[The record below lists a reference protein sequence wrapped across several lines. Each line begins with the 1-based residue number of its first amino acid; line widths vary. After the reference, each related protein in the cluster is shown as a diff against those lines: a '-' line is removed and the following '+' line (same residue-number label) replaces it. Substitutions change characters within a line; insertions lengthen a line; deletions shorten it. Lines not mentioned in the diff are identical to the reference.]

1 MIPQE
6 IAEAL
11 DLATE
16 AIELRPDSYEGY
28 YARSKV
34 NIEMGRMADAMTDAK
49 SAYDKSDNASMD
61 IKNVL
66 RRLQDDIGQR
76 VRANSGKLVAES
88 MDTIT
93 DL

>member
-1 MIPQE
+1 M
-6 IAEAL
+6 

-34 NIEMGRMADAMTDAK
+34 LIEMSRMSEAMNDAK
-49 SAYDKSDNASMD
+49 KALEHSDKASSD

-66 RRLQDDIGQR
+66 RRLQEDISQR
-76 VRANSGKLVAES
+76 VQVSSEKLVAES

>member
-1 MIPQE
+1 M
-6 IAEAL
+6 
-11 DLATE
+11 
-16 AIELRPDSYEGY
+16 RPDSYEGY

-34 NIEMGRMADAMTDAK
+34 HLEMVRMNEAMSDAK
-49 SAYDKSDNASMD
+49 KAYERSNKASTD

-66 RRLQDDIGQR
+66 RRLQEDISQR
-76 VRANSGKLVAES
+76 IQAIDTGKLVAES

>member
-1 MIPQE
+1 
-6 IAEAL
+6 
-11 DLATE
+11 
-16 AIELRPDSYEGY
+16 
-28 YARSKV
+28 
-34 NIEMGRMADAMTDAK
+34 MGRMTDAMTDAK
-49 SAYDKSDNASMD
+49 NAYERSDKATLD

-76 VRANSGKLVAES
+76 LQANSSKLVAES

>member
-1 MIPQE
+1 MQE

-34 NIEMGRMADAMTDAK
+34 NIEMGRMDEAMNDAK
-49 SAYDKSDNASMD
+49 MAFERSEKASND

-66 RRLQDDIGQR
+66 RRLQDDVNHRIQ
-76 VRANSGKLVAES
+76 ASSGKSVAES